1 MEVNAIT
8 KIKVKKVT
16 CGIIVSV
23 LIISVILCVGLT
35 VPLSAKQIFYKSL
48 KSIVELKASAESVGD
63 NYGTAVFIDKDGTLV
78 TNAHIVTYKHQG
90 SIKTFETYFIRF
102 ASEEDYRNVELLK
115 YDIKKDIALLKFKD
129 NTAQCKPLKLG
140 DSDKVF
146 FGERVYAIGNGSNLG
161 LSITQGII
169 GIPKVNIE
177 YDNITREA
185 IQCDLTISE
194 GNSGGALL
202 DKKGRLI
209 GITTFQI
216 KDSSGDIIYGL
227 AYCIPINSVI
237 DFLNG

>member
-8 KIKVKKVT
+8 KTKVKKVT

-140 DSDKVF
+140 
-146 FGERVYAIGNGSNLG
+146 NGSNLG